1 MSVQSASPAQ
11 GAPRG
16 LTIDT
21 DQRLF
26 GAAFDGRI
34 MRRFFEFMRPYRGRL
49 MIALGAVVAF
59 TVTQLSIP
67 IVIRAAIDGALLPG
81 AFDGRLLNLI
91 AMGFV
96 LIILVNLAAT
106 YLQETIV
113 GKTAERVLFDLRRAM
128 YVHLQHLSM
137 SFMDKTEVGRI
148 MSRLQGD
155 VGALQDFLDTIVT
168 AIGDILLL
176 FGIVTV
182 LLYFNWQL
190 GLLTLSVVAV
200 LLVVR
205 MIWLPMAKK
214 ALVSLF
220 QPRSG
225 KFP

>member
-1 MSVQSASPAQ
+1 MSVQTASPSQ

-49 MIALGAVVAF
+49 AVALCAVVAF

-81 AFDGRLLNLI
+81 TLDGNFLNLI
-91 AMGFV
+91 AIGFA

-182 LLYFNWQL
+182 
-190 GLLTLSVVAV
+190 
-200 LLVVR
+200 
-205 MIWLPMAKK
+205 
-214 ALVSLF
+214 
-220 QPRSG
+220 
-225 KFP
+225 